1 MASNVL
7 LAKGSKLYRKN
18 PTSSV
23 YEEVVQ
29 CVTLAVPSISQEWI
43 DITNHSSSGGY
54 RERVPGLKDV
64 ANISVDIFWNPAS
77 IAMHATI
84 YADAILETPLV
95 RRWGI
100 LLPNALTGWN
110 FDAYLGAPSG
120 TLNIDRAVQITFG
133 LQVTGQPTYVS
144 TGTVGFN

>member
-18 PTSSV
+18 PSSSV

-29 CVTLAVPSISQEWI
+29 CLTLAVPSITQEWI

-54 RERVPGLKDV
+54 HERTPGLKDI

-84 YADAILETPLV
+84 YADAIADVPAL

-110 FDAYLGAPSG
+110 FDAYLVSPSG
-120 TLNIDRAVQITFG
+120 TLNIDRAVQLTFG
-133 LQVTGQPTYVS
+133 MQVTGQPTYVS
-144 TGTVGFN
+144 TGTAGFS